1 MGGFAAGD
9 PIEFL
14 SQKSDSDGLRRV
26 GVRRTVCGWVGGGGY
41 CRLPGGVRST
51 LGMRE

>member
-26 GVRRTVCGWVGGGGY
+26 GVRRTVCGWVGGGGH